1 VTTTLAKG
9 VNNKQRS
16 VPLDCNAFFG
26 FTGDD
31 MRRGDDTT
39 SLGISKDVE
48 PLPQQTHVCNGR
60 EGHLPAS
67 SIPDTFA
74 ACNAVSANVKSCD
87 SNPNVRMQHIALPPM
102 PYNLASNIPVVQHT
116 VI

>member
-16 VPLDCNAFFG
+16 VPLDCNALLG

-39 SLGISKDVE
+39 SLWISKDVE
-48 PLPQQTHVCNGR
+48 PLLPQTHVCTGR
-60 EGHLPAS
+60 EGHLSAS

-74 ACNAVSANVKSCD
+74 A
-87 SNPNVRMQHIALPPM
+87 
-102 PYNLASNIPVVQHT
+102 
-116 VI
+116 